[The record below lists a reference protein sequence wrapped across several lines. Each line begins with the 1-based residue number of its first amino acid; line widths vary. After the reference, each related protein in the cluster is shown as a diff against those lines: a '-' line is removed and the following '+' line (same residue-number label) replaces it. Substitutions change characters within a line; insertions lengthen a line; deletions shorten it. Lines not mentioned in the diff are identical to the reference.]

1 KVKWVSLTNLILK
14 RQTVP
19 EIVQKDW
26 KILYKYAQELLSSEH
41 LRQEMKESFLELR
54 KLLGQEGVLEKLRE
68 LFLSIFQES

>member
-26 KILYKYAQELLSSEH
+26 KILYKYAKDLLSFE
-41 LRQEMKESFLELR
+41 ELR
-54 KLLGQEGVLEKLRE
+54 PA
-68 LFLSIFQES
+68 